1 MIRAIAVPS
10 WATARRRAWESWK
23 TIGADV
29 LVVVVL
35 LLAVLAAL
43 AVLSRLLM
51 LLALLVLAGLLVLTM
66 LDVLLRQ
73 ASGTEARCRS
83 RSQPR

>member
-10 WATARRRAWESWK
+10 WATARRRAWESSK

-35 LLAVLAAL
+35 LLV
-43 AVLSRLLM
+43 VLSRLLM
-51 LLALLVLAGLLVLTM
+51 LRALLVLAGLLVLTM

>member
-1 MIRAIAVPS
+1 MIQAIAVPS
-10 WATARRRAWESWK
+10 WATARRRAWESSK

-35 LLAVLAAL
+35 LL

>member
-10 WATARRRAWESWK
+10 WATARRRAWESSK

-35 LLAVLAAL
+35 
-43 AVLSRLLM
+43 